1 MILPGS
7 PEVPE
12 KDGYSGVWEDFSQE
26 NITFDQTIEAVYTE
40 YITTL
45 EANLDGTKLPKLLAE
60 GTFDT
65 DDSLEIKKVELY
77 PEDAETRAESYQV
90 RLETSDIGKHLYR
103 FLPDASLEMEN
114 PSIEIY
120 RDKAFV
126 QIDTEQDGATWYLNV
141 KMMRLPL
148 PAWTVRQNRT
158 GCVDCDTCRYMP
170 GGNLCVNYRNS
181 WP

>member
-1 MILPGS
+1 M
-7 PEVPE
+7 
-12 KDGYSGVWEDFSQE
+12 
-26 NITFDQTIEAVYTE
+26 
-40 YITTL
+40 
-45 EANLDGTKLPKLLAE
+45 AE

-120 RDKAFV
+120 RDKA
-126 QIDTEQDGATWYLNV
+126 YL
-141 KMMRLPL
+141 RGPSGR
-148 PAWTVRQNRT
+148 TCT
-158 GCVDCDTCRYMP
+158 GCADCDTCRYMP

-181 WP
+181 WS